1 MVNPGQS
8 LVSHFRLRKNE
19 NILGVNMESVELER
33 GVRGSEFQNVGATMK
48 MNGEHSLNECL

>member
-19 NILGVNMESVELER
+19 NILGVNMGSVELER
-33 GVRGSEFQNVGATMK
+33 GVRGSEFQRVGATMK
-48 MNGEHSLNECL
+48 MNGEHSLNE